1 MLEASRTRAPCG
13 ASQCGS
19 LLGAAR
25 RSPPLLP
32 VRLDRPGGGGA
43 SMERFIVQENIKR
56 FRQQLEGC
64 TDVQQ
69 RETLTGLLT
78 AEETKLKELGRA

>member
-1 MLEASRTRAPCG
+1 
-13 ASQCGS
+13 
-19 LLGAAR
+19 
-25 RSPPLLP
+25 
-32 VRLDRPGGGGA
+32 
-43 SMERFIVQENIKR
+43 MERFIVQENIKR